1 MVRFKQVTENFG
13 FKYGPNFSLIKQIW
27 HGNNEGLCL
36 LDISESPDIQSDRGS
51 FVIHPSILDACLQS
65 CFVPLGSSSVEDKS
79 IVPVGF
85 KSITLNRVPTTSQ
98 MYCHVTADVNEFGRF
113 DVRLL
118 SPSGKVLLSM
128 FEFRIAEL
136 TSSPRQLAFAD
147 LAYEVKWKE
156 GNLERQQ
163 ENAQNMICIVLK
175 DSSNFSDSLVTKL
188 EKENANVI
196 TIDPPSDRFY
206 NNETRE
212 SIQAAFSN
220 IVPSNSSSLKV
231 VNMWPIETTFLP
243 DRFEVIN
250 QAEQLAF
257 SSCVFLLQLLL
268 EKGGSDPRLFFV
280 TESTQTLDSCNKSS
294 EATSIPWGSTVW
306 GLRRTAN
313 LEEFNVRVTA
323 VDLCSK
329 KNMSDVDLLV
339 SEIVCDSKEDEVAFR
354 DGKRFINRLIRANV
368 HDKKTVNDSKSEQR
382 NSFCI
387 STMPLSGKICLRD
400 QSVSKPSQSELTLE
414 VLHCW
419 IPSENL
425 SDITKP
431 KDCVFVVGKVTHL
444 PEENK
449 HSFKVGDEVCGV
461 IPSGRVSR
469 SICIQASNV
478 FPKPIMMT
486 TEQATFLSP
495 CLAIALK
502 ALQAVGPDKENQK
515 VLIQEADRIMGLA
528 AVVLAKA
535 LGFKVFCTVSDTC
548 EVSTRTILLELG
560 VDFVMAQSSQ
570 SLNDDSNEPFDEVV
584 FLYPPP
590 PNALQKSIQSIKSG
604 GKVTILSSSFHGD
617 IVFHGNVNV
626 KYERDDIAD
635 VFLTPS
641 VYERLS
647 SESMKIL
654 NSKGTIEKLQEME
667 ITSLDLS
674 ASIKVSNASIPQ
686 QNCRPQIK
694 SVAAMPIVIYSFG
707 LFDENSL
714 QGIPILS
721 RGLDGCGL
729 KGNRTYLIAGGM
741 RGFGFEVA
749 SWMAENGAK
758 SIGLIG
764 RSKPSNAKLLEIRQ
778 LERKTGAKIHTF
790 RVSYQPSS
798 CNRRSLYANKFALS
812 LKFLR

>member
-147 LAYEVKWKE
+147 LAYEVQWKE
-156 GNLERQQ
+156 ENLERQQ

-243 DRFEVIN
+243 DSFEVIN

-368 HDKKTVNDSKSEQR
+368 YDKKTVNDSKSEQM

-486 TEQATFLSP
+486 TEQATFLPP

-502 ALQAVGPDKENQK
+502 ALQAVGPGKENQK

-570 SLNDDSNEPFDEVV
+570 SLNYDSTEPFDEVV

-674 ASIKVSNASIPQ
+674 ASIIVSNASIPQ

-729 KGNRTYLIAGGM
+729 KGNRTYLIAGGT

-798 CNRRSLYANKFALS
+798 CNSRSLYANEFALS
-812 LKFLR
+812 FKFLR